1 MSSAKSMMVVGA
13 GLGRTGTTSLK
24 NALEILLPGKC
35 YHMEETLKYRDGA
48 CRKWVDF
55 LSERLDATDAPT
67 TAAVSSETKS
77 STFTTTTTTTM
88 SSSASSLAKAKLFY
102 QQNLLDAGYVAGVD
116 MPICA
121 CYEEIMQL
129 YPDCKVILSVRED
142 EKAWWRSNANLWS
155 DVDEEVFTPF
165 AQRLPKFVAFK
176 ELTAII
182 RRMTGMPAV
191 TKESFQNS
199 ESWINYYRRWNQ
211 QVIERVPRDRLLI
224 WNVKDGWAP
233 LCKFLNVPIPSKP
246 FPHFNEGGKMA
257 SRMRVGV
264 AIEAV
269 LETTSRR
276 WFRLLFLLLA
286 VMVLCYWYFD
296 SIFSTS
302 TILSGI
308 SSLGTVSSLLPQSA
322 VIGLSRF
329 TQASVD
335 Q

>member
-1 MSSAKSMMVVGA
+1 MLVVGA

-48 CRKWVDF
+48 CQKWVDF
-55 LSERLDATDAPT
+55 LSQRLDAADAPAST
-67 TAAVSSETKS
+67 TASSAAAVASEKS
-77 STFTTTTTTTM
+77 STSTTTTTTI
-88 SSSASSLAKAKLFY
+88 SSSSSSSSLVAAKSFY
-102 QQNLLDAGYVAGVD
+102 QRTLLDAGYVAGVD

-129 YPDCKVILSVRED
+129 YPECKVILSVRED

-155 DVDEEVFTPF
+155 DVDEEIFTPF

-199 ESWINYYRRWNQ
+199 ESWINYYKRWNQ
-211 QVIERVPRDRLLI
+211 EVIARVPRDRLLI
-224 WNVKDGWAP
+224 WTVKDGWGP
-233 LCKFLNVPIPSKP
+233 LCKFLNRPVPSQP

-264 AIEAV
+264 AIESV
-269 LETTSRR
+269 LELSSRR
-276 WFRLLFLLLA
+276 WFQLLFLFFVA
-286 VMVLCYWYFD
+286 VVIIYW
-296 SIFSTS
+296 
-302 TILSGI
+302 L
-308 SSLGTVSSLLPQSA
+308 
-322 VIGLSRF
+322 R
-329 TQASVD
+329 
-335 Q
+335 